1 MTNKQIMERAGFKDS
16 TLYST
21 RGEKLEYIK
30 SLDDD
35 IGLAF
40 RKYVDISNERLSNL
54 ILIHSLLRDAG
65 VGCLGRFSLYINK
78 LGIYKHKY
86 SFHCQISSMRPYR
99 ENSIMGFNKFKKMEQ
114 IIKAFEDF
122 KKEKKCE
129 NL

>member
-1 MTNKQIMERAGFKDS
+1 MTNKHKMKRAGFKDS
-16 TLYST
+16 VLYST

-30 SLDDD
+30 SLDED

-40 RKYVDISNERLSNL
+40 RKYVDITNERLNKL
-54 ILIHSLLRDAG
+54 ITIHSLLRDAG
-65 VGCLGRFSLYINK
+65 VGCLGKFSLYIKK
-78 LGIYKHKY
+78 LGIYKHKN
-86 SFHCQISSMRPYR
+86 SFYCQISSMVPYR
-99 ENSIMGFNKFKKMEQ
+99 ENSIMDFNKFKKMEQ